1 MALQDLSVYLSN
13 LLFPSV
19 QQIHHLFMLPAFADI
34 SPSIQNAL
42 SSLDQLVSSY
52 SLKLYSNVILAN
64 KPFQIFGLPPSITAS
79 VRTYYDYVP
88 LSEA

>member
-1 MALQDLSVYLSN
+1 
-13 LLFPSV
+13 
-19 QQIHHLFMLPAFADI
+19 MLPAFADI

-52 SLKLYSNVILAN
+52 SLKLNSNVILAN
-64 KPFQIFGLPPSITAS
+64 KLFQIFGLPPSITAS